1 MESNQNPTL
10 NPPEDRLPYTSLGLK
25 LTLAAVGLMLFGF
38 LVYSIIT
45 IRTNEGDLEANLE
58 ATLNSEAADTVFEIQ
73 SALGQARTTALSL
86 AIAAEAVNFDE
97 RGLETLLENTLLR
110 NPQIDGVAIGFEPGQ
125 FEPNTP
131 AWAQRYWRTSEN
143 IIQSAPFVDYF
154 DQEWYLRPKSTLAP
168 AISSPYR
175 DPEIT
180 GNEWVVTVSAPFY
193 NENGSF
199 KGVASTSL
207 VMSAIQELFI
217 DFRIEDTGYAYLLD
231 KNGIILGMGKPGQ
244 EYEPMMDSMH
254 VFAESTPNDA
264 WAELTRSMTAGNT
277 GFQQA
282 TDWEGNIMY
291 VAYAPVGM
299 DSGWSLG
306 LVFPLDDSLQK
317 TRSLQ
322 TSLTGYSIVLA
333 LIFGFVIYYLS
344 GNITAPLKRLTEVAE
359 EITRGNLSILSPV
372 ETNDEVGVLSETIN
386 RMTGQL
392 SDTLSNLERRIEE
405 RTLDLEYSRRQT
417 EMRAAQYLAIGEI
430 SKLINSEQKLNILLP
445 LITRLVSERFDCY
458 HVGIFLIDS
467 TRQYAVLQASNSAG
481 GQAML
486 ERGFKIKVGEG
497 GTIGWV
503 AQAGVP
509 RIAPNTDSDAATPE
523 LPETRS
529 EAAIPLRVRDTIIGI
544 MDVQSNKPGFFTQ
557 EDITMFGILADQI
570 AIAIE
575 NTRLFEQT
583 QQALFEARSV
593 YQQSI
598 QEGWKN
604 LAQEESAVGYYQS
617 LTGGRRLTKPIST
630 NEIDQAM
637 FRGETLLFHA
647 DGKTNEPVIVVPIKL
662 RDQIIGVMHIKAP
675 SRERPWMQSEIDLAE
690 SVSERLSLALE
701 NARLIQATQRQVIKE
716 QTIGEITG
724 KISSSVNLYNVLA
737 TAVEELGRT
746 MPGSEVTIKLK
757 SDADHNGES

>member
-1 MESNQNPTL
+1 MESNPTPTL

-58 ATLNSEAADTVFEIQ
+58 ETLNKETADTIFHIQ
-73 SALGQARTTALSL
+73 SALEQARAVTSGL
-86 AIAAEAVNFDE
+86 AVAAEAGDYNE
-97 RGLETLLENTLLR
+97 KELEHLLEKTLLS
-110 NPQIDGVAIGFEPGQ
+110 NPHIDGVAIAFEPDQ

-131 AWAQRYWRTSEN
+131 SWAERYWRTPEN
-143 IIQSAPFVDYF
+143 IVQSGSIVDYF
-154 DQEWYLRPKSTLAP
+154 NQKWYLHPKSTFSP

-175 DPEIT
+175 DPEISNNDWILT
-180 GNEWVVTVSAPFY
+180 ISAPFS
-193 NENGSF
+193 NENGGF

-217 DFRIEDTGYAYLLD
+217 DIRIEGTGYAFLLD
-231 KNGIILGMGKPGQ
+231 ENGTILGMGKPGQ
-244 EYEPMMDSMH
+244 KYEPMVDSMH
-254 VFAESTPNDA
+254 VFAESTPNES
-264 WAELTRSMTAGNT
+264 WAELTRNMTAGNT

-322 TSLTGYSIVLA
+322 TSLTGYSIALA
-333 LIFGFVIYYLS
+333 LIFGFVIYFLS
-344 GNITAPLKRLTEVAE
+344 GNITAPLKKLTEVAE
-359 EITRGNLSILSPV
+359 EITKGNLNIQSPV
-372 ETNDEVGVLSETIN
+372 ETNDEVGVLSDTIN

-392 SDTLSNLERRIEE
+392 HDTLSNLERRIEE

-430 SKLINSEQKLNILLP
+430 SKLINSEQKLNVLLP

-497 GTIGWV
+497 GIIGWV

-509 RIAPNTDSDAATPE
+509 RIAPDTGSEAEISE

-529 EAAIPLRVRDTIIGI
+529 EAAIPLRARDTITGI
-544 MDVQSNKPGFFTQ
+544 MDIQSNKPGFFTQ

-583 QQALFEARSV
+583 QQALHEARSV
-593 YQQSI
+593 YQQSL
-598 QEGWKN
+598 QEGWRS

-617 LTGGRRLTKPIST
+617 LTGGRRLTKPVST

-647 DGKTNEPVIVVPIKL
+647 DGITNEPVIVVPIKL

-675 SRERPWMQSEIDLAE
+675 SRERKWMQSEINLAE

-757 SDADHNGES
+757 GDADDNGDS